1 MIEGLVSGKAAER
14 GLQHCRICFKP
25 GKDNISGKDN
35 GVTDD
40 RFNHALC
47 SAPCAIKGRYVSNE
61 VIGVN
66 SKDGVVC
73 RGTARS

>member
-35 GVTDD
+35 GVTDLSFT
-40 RFNHALC
+40 RNRCVEAL
-47 SAPCAIKGRYVSNE
+47 
-61 VIGVN
+61 
-66 SKDGVVC
+66 SKRVAELQCGSCLPAFAQPGPTV
-73 RGTARS
+73 